1 MSYEKEIFKGKTLG
15 DLFEDIYKNSRESKQ
30 KSREVIDNLLEK
42 VETLKDSLLVVPV
55 IKDFLDLG
63 VKNDDLL
70 VKIATIIQRHESAQL
85 KANDDDGD
93 IMNDPE
99 MQKLL
104 ENIEKSNNSGN
115 VK

>member
-1 MSYEKEIFKGKTLG
+1 MSYDKEIFKGKTLG
-15 DLFEDIYKNSRESKQ
+15 DLFEDIYKNSKESKKQ
-30 KSREVIDNLLEK
+30 SQEVIEGLLEK
-42 VETLKDSLLVVPV
+42 VETLKDSLLVIPV

-85 KANDDDGD
+85 KSSDSDGD
-93 IMNDPE
+93 IMDDPE

-104 ENIEKSNNSGN
+104 ENIEKSNNN
-115 VK
+115 KK